1 MLETENYDYEAI
13 TLDKKS
19 KNDSNLIEFEVN
31 KKNFSFF
38 KWVLTRVLILAAF
51 ASTVAYLMVNINKNL
66 SINEL
71 K

>member
-19 KNDSNLIEFEVN
+19 KNDSNFIEFEVN

-38 KWVLTRVLILAAF
+38 KWVLTRVLILAVFTSA
-51 ASTVAYLMVNINKNL
+51 VAYLMVNINKF
-66 SINEL
+66 
-71 K
+71 KHK

>member
-19 KNDSNLIEFEVN
+19 KNDSNLIEFEVS

>member
-19 KNDSNLIEFEVN
+19 KNDSNFIEFEVN

-38 KWVLTRVLILAAF
+38 KWVLTKVLILAVFTSA
-51 ASTVAYLMVNINKNL
+51 VAYLMVNINKF
-66 SINEL
+66 
-71 K
+71 KHK